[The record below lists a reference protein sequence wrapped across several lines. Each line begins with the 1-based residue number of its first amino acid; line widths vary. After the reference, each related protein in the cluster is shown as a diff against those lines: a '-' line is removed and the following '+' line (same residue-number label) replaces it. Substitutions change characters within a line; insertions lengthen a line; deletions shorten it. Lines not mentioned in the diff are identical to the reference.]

1 MGGNQEVTISHDT
14 SKWYVFIH
22 MLGKQMELL
31 RCIMSLLMFPVKQE
45 LLKHLTPVVC
55 LGPNTIHCF
64 VNCSDYKEHLK
75 NF

>member
-1 MGGNQEVTISHDT
+1 
-14 SKWYVFIH
+14 
-22 MLGKQMELL
+22 MELL